1 MVERKK
7 EKKGLI
13 EKIRRKA
20 LTERQDH
27 SANQKIDE
35 KIDGESDRKK

>member
-1 MVERKK
+1 MK
-7 EKKGLI
+7 EQI

-27 SANQKIDE
+27 STYQKMDE